1 MQTSSSMQG
10 ALTQFSAF

>member
-1 MQTSSSMQG
+1 MQG